1 MICHA
6 RWKERLEDP
15 LELLRCYYNFLRPH
29 RALKFGL
36 EIRTPAMQAGLASK
50 RLSFREVFMA
60 EQEGI
65 LFVIVSIDV
74 TIGLNRVREQKMA
87 A

>member
-1 MICHA
+1 
-6 RWKERLEDP
+6 
-15 LELLRCYYNFLRPH
+15 
-29 RALKFGL
+29 
-36 EIRTPAMQAGLASK
+36 MQAGLVSR

-60 EQEGI
+60 EQEET

-74 TIGLNRVREQKMA
+74 TIDLNRVRGQKMA